1 MTGLGHPWSRQE
13 GIAEPDREW
22 FTSDMSN
29 KPSDNP
35 ADPFKKALAEATKVL
50 ANDPDLNVSYTV
62 DPAGKAGDNMR
73 LPQISRRMTKDEVL
87 LARGTADALAMHHR
101 YHDAGTHAKYAPSGQ
116 MARDLYEAME
126 TARCEAM
133 GARDMP
139 GTAGNIDAK
148 IGAEAKRAGYDG
160 ITQMGDAPLPVAA
173 GYLIRH
179 LATGRQMPKGADNVM
194 ELWRGFIEQQAG
206 GTLENLD
213 ETLSDQKDFARF
225 ARKIIDDLGYGDQL
239 GDDPDGSDDEDQ
251 EATEDGQDEEE
262 QPDSTGESDEQ
273 DEADANAEQSQDDQ
287 QDPSEASVSM
297 DEMAEDEMGEEAEMP
312 EGEAPLEPPPPPP
325 SSEADPNYLIYAQ
338 DFDEEVAA
346 EDLADPVEL
355 ERLRAYLDQQ
365 LDPLKGAVGRLA
377 NKLQRRLQAQQNR
390 SWEFDLEEG
399 TLDAGRLARV
409 VANPTTPLSFKVEK
423 DTEFRDTV
431 VTLLLDNSGSMRGR
445 PISIAAICADV
456 LARTLERCS
465 VKVEILGFTTRAW
478 KGGQS
483 RERWLNDGRPQ
494 TPGRLN
500 DLRHIVYKS
509 ADAPWRRARENLGLM
524 MKEGLLKENIDG
536 EALEWAHRRM
546 AARRE
551 ARKILMVISDGAP
564 VDDST
569 LSVNPANYL
578 EKHLRDVIAMVEKR
592 KMVELLAIGI
602 GHDVTRYYDRAVT
615 ITDVDQLAGAMT
627 EQLASLFD
635 SDPRARARMVGI
647 KRAS

>member
-1 MTGLGHPWSRQE
+1 M
-13 GIAEPDREW
+13 
-22 FTSDMSN
+22 
-29 KPSDNP
+29 KKSDNP
-35 ADPFKKALAEATKVL
+35 ADAFKKALAEATKVM
-50 ANDPDLNVSYTV
+50 ADDAELNVSYSV
-62 DPAGKAGDNMR
+62 DPSGLSGDAMR
-73 LPQISRRMTKDEVL
+73 LPQVSRRMTREEVL
-87 LARGTADALAMHHR
+87 LARGTADALALNRR
-101 YHDAGTHAKYAPSGQ
+101 YHDAATHARYAPQGD
-116 MARDLYEAME
+116 MARELYEAME

-139 GTAGNIDAK
+139 GTAGNIDVK
-148 IGAEAKRAGYDG
+148 IKHEALRRGYD
-160 ITQMGDAPLPVAA
+160 QAKQASDVPLSVAA
-173 GYLIRH
+173 GYMVRH
-179 LATGRQMPKGADNVM
+179 MATGRPLPAGAENAM
-194 ELWRGFIEQQAG
+194 ELWRGFIEDQAG
-206 GTLENLD
+206 GTLEGIDGSLA
-213 ETLSDQKDFARF
+213 DQADFARL
-225 ARKIIDDLGYGDQL
+225 ARKMISDLGYGDQL
-239 GDDPDGSDDEDQ
+239 GDDPDSQDDEQEDQ
-251 EATEDGQDEEE
+251 AEEGSEEEQDPDSTGQDDQDEEE
-262 QPDSTGESDEQ
+262 AEGTPENSQEQQQQDESQAQVSMD
-273 DEADANAEQSQDDQ
+273 DEADQELGD
-287 QDPSEASVSM
+287 EA
-297 DEMAEDEMGEEAEMP
+297 DMP
-312 EGEAPLEPPPPPP
+312 EGDAPMDPPPPPP
-325 SSEADPNYLIYAQ
+325 VSDADPEYRVYLGEH
-338 DFDEEVAA
+338 DEVIGA
-346 EDLADPVEL
+346 EELAEPIEL

-365 LDPLKGAVGRLA
+365 LEPLKGAVGRLA

-456 LARTLERCS
+456 LARTLERCN

-478 KGGQS
+478 KGGQA
-483 RERWLNDGRPQ
+483 REAWLNDGRPAQ
-494 TPGRLN
+494 PGRLN
-500 DLRHIVYKS
+500 DLRHIIYKS
-509 ADAPWRRARENLGLM
+509 ADAPWRRTRDHLGLM

-546 AARRE
+546 LARHE

-592 KMVELLAIGI
+592 RAVELLAIGI

-627 EQLASLFD
+627 EQLAALFD
-635 SDPRARARMVGI
+635 SDPRKRARVMGMRRVG
-647 KRAS
+647 